1 MAKPD
6 DQQHHKQTPGKGPI
20 DLDWL
25 SFPALRG
32 FLQSTQTNLLAT
44 LEGNCRRLESL
55 SKTGPASERDRARLA
70 FAAYRR
76 TLELLC
82 EVREVSKTSS

>member
-1 MAKPD
+1 M
-6 DQQHHKQTPGKGPI
+6 

-32 FLQSTQTNLLAT
+32 FLQSTQTNLLAS